1 MKVTVKYQ
9 TMEQNEE
16 NQPVMVIKEDVIET
30 ENFNLKEA
38 VDVLT
43 GQKRDEHGNNIQGI
57 MVGEK
62 NYYRAIDV
70 TNISV
75 E

>member
-1 MKVTVKYQ
+1 MLVKVKYQ
-9 TMEQNEE
+9 SMEDVDGGHQM
-16 NQPVMVIKEDVIET
+16 MVIKEDSIET
-30 ENFNLKEA
+30 EDFNLKEA

-43 GQKRDEHGNNIQGI
+43 GVTRDEHGNNIQGI
-57 MVGEK
+57 MVGDK

-70 TNISV
+70 TKISV

>member
-30 ENFNLKEA
+30 KNFNLKEA

-75 E
+75 D

>member
-1 MKVTVKYQ
+1 MRVIVKYQ
-9 TMEQNEE
+9 TMKQNEE
-16 NQPVMVIKEDVIET
+16 NQSIMVIKEDVIET
-30 ENFNLKEA
+30 NDFNLKEA

-57 MVGEK
+57 MVGDK

>member
-30 ENFNLKEA
+30 KNFNLKEA

>member
-1 MKVTVKYQ
+1 MRVIVKYQ
-9 TMEQNEE
+9 TMKQNEE
-16 NQPVMVIKEDVIET
+16 NQPIMVIKEDVIET
-30 ENFNLKEA
+30 NDFNLKEA

-43 GQKRDEHGNNIQGI
+43 GQKRDEHGNSIQGI

>member
-1 MKVTVKYQ
+1 MIVKVKYQ

-30 ENFNLKEA
+30 KNFNLKEA

-75 E
+75 D

>member
-1 MKVTVKYQ
+1 MIVKVKYQ

-30 ENFNLKEA
+30 KNFNLKEA